1 MKVLYVDDDWKL
13 AGDMRVL
20 MPPEIGLIWVPDS
33 KAAVD
38 FLYKGD
44 LPDAIILDLCLP
56 AFLSELNE
64 TEGLRLLDLMR
75 NMLAED
81 VPVVVLS
88 QFPRD
93 EAEEACLKHG
103 ANAYMEKP
111 CAVNDLVD
119 LLIRLVRES

>member
-20 MPPEIGLIWVPDS
+20 MPPEIGLVWVPDS
-33 KAAVD
+33 KAAID
-38 FLYKGD
+38 FLYRGD

-56 AFLSELNE
+56 AFLSELDE

-81 VPVVVLS
+81 VPVVILS

-93 EAEEACLKHG
+93 EVEKTCLKHG
-103 ANAYMEKP
+103 ADAYVEKP
-111 CAVNDLVD
+111 CSVNDLVD
-119 LLIRLVRES
+119 LLVKLVSES